1 MLLKESAQLPSLVSI
16 LNSKGRVNGLLQRFP
31 LRGGTG
37 GKVLVFHTC
46 LIGIGPGPLILS
58 PTPALETELSSCKQL
73 TGLERE
79 ERGWLDEFC
88 I

>member
-16 LNSKGRVNGLLQRFP
+16 LISKGRVNGLFP

-46 LIGIGPGPLILS
+46 LIGMGPGPLILS